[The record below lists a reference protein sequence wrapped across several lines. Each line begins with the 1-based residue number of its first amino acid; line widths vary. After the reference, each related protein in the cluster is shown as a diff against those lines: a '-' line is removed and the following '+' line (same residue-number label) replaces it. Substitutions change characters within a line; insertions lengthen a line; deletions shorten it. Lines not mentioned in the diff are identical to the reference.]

1 MTVEF
6 FFPLDEIPRT
16 SAQEKGV
23 RIVRGRP
30 MFYTK
35 DKVQEV
41 AKLYDFMIR
50 VNRPKRKLTGAVRVN
65 VFFYYPV
72 KKPHKCGDPKITRPD
87 VDNMAKLLID
97 RVTKSGFFWEDDSQ
111 ISDLRIIKAYAE
123 PSGIGFKAIEI
134 ERGGYERND

>member
-1 MTVEF
+1 MKVEF

-35 DKVQEV
+35 GKVQEV
-41 AKLYDFMIR
+41 AKLYDFMI
-50 VNRPKRKLTGAVRVN
+50 NLNKPKRKLTGAVRVK

-72 KKPHKCGDPKITRPD
+72 KKPHKNGEPKITRPD
-87 VDNMAKLLID
+87 VDNMAKLLLD
-97 RVTKSGFFWEDDSQ
+97 RVTKSGAFWDDDSQ

-123 PSGIGFKAIEI
+123 PSGIGFQAVEITQGGI
-134 ERGGYERND
+134 ERE